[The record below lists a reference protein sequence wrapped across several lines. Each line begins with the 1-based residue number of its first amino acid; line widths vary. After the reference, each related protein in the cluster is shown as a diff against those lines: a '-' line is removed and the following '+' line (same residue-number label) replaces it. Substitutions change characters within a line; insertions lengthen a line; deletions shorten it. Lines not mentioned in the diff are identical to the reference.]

1 MTDPH
6 PRPPWLGRAIVRL
19 WPLGNRRREVED
31 DLTELFLKRVRARN
45 RRYAAIRHVLDAAS
59 LWKWRQRS
67 DATGDVAHSTSRSF
81 TGALGGLGGDIAF
94 AIRMFARQP
103 GIALM
108 TVAGLSI
115 AIGISTIILT
125 VVNAVTMGTTGIRD
139 PDSVYSLDVFNLT
152 RGRLVG
158 GNSAMQGNWASTD
171 IAPLVRGVS
180 SMELAAD
187 SPFTIPTDF
196 RQSADRAR
204 TETLAMMPV
213 SGGYFGVLGA
223 RAAIGRTL
231 APADDLPAAPH
242 LVLLSHTLWK
252 LRFDSDP
259 GVVGRTAWLDDMPF
273 TIIGVAERGFVGAH
287 GSKFQT
293 APAIWVTFASQAAAW
308 TAGQHDANRRAAAEI
323 ARLSSD
329 RALDAVGRIR
339 LGALRASL
347 ASAPDRW
354 NIPVDVIGRLRP
366 GASVLQAQAELVAM
380 AQAFAAE
387 GRGREQPPSVR
398 LGSIDRMRVE
408 PVLTAIVAAVV
419 GVLIALACSN
429 VANLLLAN
437 AAGRQ
442 REIGT
447 RLALGASRGRVV
459 RQLLTESMLIGVGAG
474 ATGLLLSTWLSPF
487 AARVVPSLELVDLTP
502 DLRVYAVVALITI
515 ATGLIAGLGP
525 ARYGWRGNLLSALQ
539 SERAG
544 SSGASTPARLRS
556 ILIAAQA
563 TACVV
568 LLVVAALLARSALQA
583 AGFNTGVAIDQLVH
597 VSPNFG
603 RGYDAARKREYLTA
617 ALQRIEQLPGVT
629 GAALAAVPPFHHGH
643 ATMTLT
649 GSTSGGP
656 SRAQRNEV
664 TADYFD
670 TVGISVLQGRTFS
683 QNEVREQLPVAVISA
698 RLARQ
703 FWGDASPLGS
713 TLDRVWGPPDTSVG
727 SLQRKPADVRVI
739 GVVSDSMTQ
748 IDDYDLPTI
757 YLPLDIAN
765 VVSHIVVSTHAD
777 PRTVAPT
784 VRREVLAIDPDLTPA
799 VGVPSER
806 LRESRQASQAMAGAA
821 SVIGASA
828 QALAVIGLFGV
839 TAFVVGQRRKEI
851 SIRLALGAT
860 GRDVVRLLV
869 RDSLRPVAIGLV
881 CGLVLAFI
889 AGRLIQRALLGISGH
904 DPLAVVTAVTVL
916 VATAGLAAFIPA
928 RHAARIDPAGML
940 KQD

>member
-1 MTDPH
+1 MIDPH

-31 DLTELFLKRVRARN
+31 DLTELFLRRVRARN

-59 LWKWRQRS
+59 LWKWRKRP
-67 DATGDVAHSTSRSF
+67 DATGGVAGSTSRSLA
-81 TGALGGLGGDIAF
+81 GALGGLGGDIAF
-94 AIRMFARQP
+94 AIRMFAQQP

-125 VVNAVTMGTTGIRD
+125 VVNAVTTGTAGIRD
-139 PDSVYSLDVFNLT
+139 PDSVYSVEVFNLT
-152 RGRLVG
+152 RGQLVG
-158 GNSAMQGNWASTD
+158 GTSAMRGNWASTD
-171 IAPLVRGVS
+171 LAPLVQGVT

-196 RQSADRAR
+196 RPSADRAR
-204 TETLAMMPV
+204 TESIAMMPV
-213 SGGYFGVLGA
+213 SGGYFEVLGA

-231 APADDLPAAPH
+231 WPSDDTPAAPS
-242 LVLLSHTLWK
+242 LVVLSHTLWK

-273 TIIGVAERGFVGAH
+273 TIVGVAERGFVGAH

-293 APAIWVTFASQAAAW
+293 APAVWVTFASQAAAW

-323 ARLSSD
+323 ARLSN
-329 RALDAVGRIR
+329 RTLDAVGQIR

-354 NIPVDVIGRLRP
+354 NIPVDVVGRLRP
-366 GASVLQAQAELVAM
+366 GASVLHAQAELVAM
-380 AQAFAAE
+380 ARAFAAE
-387 GRGREQPPSVR
+387 GRGREQPPMVG
-398 LGSIDRMRVE
+398 LGSIDRMRLE
-408 PVLTAIVAAVV
+408 PVLTAIVAVVV
-419 GVLIALACSN
+419 GVLVALACSN
-429 VANLLLAN
+429 VTNLLLAN

-459 RQLLTESMLIGVGAG
+459 RQLLTESTLMGVSAG

-487 AARVVPSLELVDLTP
+487 APRVMPSLELIDLTP
-502 DLRVYAVVALITI
+502 DLRVYVVVAFVIL

-544 SSGASTPARLRS
+544 SSGASAPTRLRS
-556 ILIAAQA
+556 ILIGAQA
-563 TACVV
+563 TVCVV
-568 LLVVAALLARSALQA
+568 LLVMAALLARSAVQA
-583 AGFNTGVAIDQLVH
+583 AGFNTGVTIDRLVH
-597 VSPNFG
+597 VSPNLG

-617 ALQRIEQLPGVT
+617 ALQRIEELPGVT
-629 GAALAAVPPFHHGH
+629 GASLAAVAPFHYGH
-643 ATMTLT
+643 ATMSLT
-649 GSTSGGP
+649 GSTSAGP

-664 TADYFD
+664 TPDYFE
-670 TVGISVLQGRTFS
+670 TVGIRILQGRTFS
-683 QNEVREQLPVAVISA
+683 QSEVREQLPVAVISA

-765 VVSHIVVSTHAD
+765 VVSHIVVSTGAD
-777 PRTVAPT
+777 PRTLAPS

-806 LRESRQASQAMAGAA
+806 LRERLQASQAMAGAA
-821 SVIGASA
+821 TVIGASA